1 MSFLSPLPSVIVD
14 KPEQMVSSK
23 VKMRKPRTAQPRA
36 QASLLPGIRVDRNSP
51 RAMYWQ
57 LYDEVKRLVVEG
69 VIPGGTSMP
78 SPRLVAAEFGCSRHT
93 VATAYDHLVAE
104 GILGASHG
112 VGTFASHLAGL
123 PIGGSGHGPPAGG
136 CARELNVSRF
146 ASRLQQER
154 NLRDE
159 EDPLQ
164 TFGIPD
170 STRFPWELWSK
181 LHSQVWSS
189 PKVTLL
195 RSSNPQG
202 YEGLRRAICEL
213 VHRTRGIRVTP
224 DQVLI
229 TSGTTQSLDILLR
242 ALLDKGDR
250 VWLEDPG
257 RPKAA
262 KLINALGMEA
272 FPVPVD
278 GNGLQVDVAER
289 MAPDAKAALITA
301 SHHYPTGATLSL
313 ERRIH
318 LLSWANRTGA
328 WIFED
333 DYDGE
338 IIADG
343 RPIQPI
349 YSLGQND
356 RVVYM
361 GTFSKSISPQLRIGY
376 LICTPELIRVLVRI
390 RYYLDYFPS
399 MSIQPVLA
407 EFIDRGHLDSHI
419 RKMRRAYRERQAIF
433 AAEIEKQ
440 GSGEFTLY
448 PNAPTLFQALGMRFT
463 ADPTLDRE
471 LSRLARDIGIPAYPL
486 SSFFFEA
493 PPKPGV
499 IVGTGRLEP
508 GFIGGAV
515 TRLVAASRGLRRPD

>member
-1 MSFLSPLPSVIVD
+1 
-14 KPEQMVSSK
+14 MVSPQ
-23 VKMRKPRTAQPRA
+23 VKMRNTRTAQPRA
-36 QASLLPGIRVDRNSP
+36 QASLLPGIRIDRNSA

-57 LYDEVKRLVVEG
+57 LYDEVKRLVLEG

-93 VATAYDHLVAE
+93 VATAYDYLVAE

-112 VGTFASHLAGL
+112 VGTFVSHLPGL
-123 PIGGSGHGPPAGG
+123 PIGGGGQDLPAGA
-136 CARELNVSRF
+136 CARALSVSRF
-146 ASRLQQER
+146 ASGLQEDPI
-154 NLRDE
+154 LRDE

-181 LHSQVWSS
+181 LHAQVWSS
-189 PKVTLL
+189 PKQTLL
-195 RSSNPQG
+195 RSSSPQG

-213 VHRTRGIRVTP
+213 AHRTRGIRATP

-242 ALLDKGDR
+242 ALLDKGDG

-262 KLINALGMEA
+262 KLITALGMEA
-272 FPVPVD
+272 LPVPVD
-278 GNGLQVDVAER
+278 GSGLQIDVAER
-289 MAPDAKAALITA
+289 TAPDARAALITA

-343 RPIQPI
+343 HPIQPI

-376 LICTPELIRVLVRI
+376 LICSPELIQVLVRI

-407 EFIDRGHLDSHI
+407 AFIDRGHLDSHI
-419 RKMRRAYRERQAIF
+419 RKMRRAYRERQALF
-433 AAEIEKQ
+433 AAEVEKQ
-440 GSGEFTLY
+440 GSEEFSLY
-448 PNAPTLFQALGMRFT
+448 PNAPALFQALGMKST

-471 LSRLARDIGIPAYPL
+471 LSRLAREIGIPAYAL
-486 SSFFFEA
+486 SSFFFKA
-493 PPKPGV
+493 PPEPGV
-499 IVGTGRLEP
+499 IVGTGRLETNL
-508 GFIGGAV
+508 IGGAV
-515 TRLVAASRGLRRPD
+515 SRLVAASGGLRLAG